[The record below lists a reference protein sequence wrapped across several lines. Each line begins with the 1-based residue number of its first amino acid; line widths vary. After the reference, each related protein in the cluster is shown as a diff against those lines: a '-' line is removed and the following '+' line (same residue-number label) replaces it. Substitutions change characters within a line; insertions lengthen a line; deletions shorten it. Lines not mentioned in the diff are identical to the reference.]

1 MDIQV
6 DLLVVDNHTSIELGA
21 RFPGQV
27 RYGMVRSVPTGALG
41 RPGIR
46 ESYMERARQEILE
59 EVRKL
64 RATRPQGKTMFRDW
78 EDCKDD

>member
-1 MDIQV
+1 MATQV
-6 DLLVVDNHTSIELGA
+6 DLLIINNRASIELGA
-21 RFPGQV
+21 RFPGQT
-27 RYGMVRSVPTGALG
+27 RYGMVRSVPTGALA

-64 RATRPQGKTMFRDW
+64 RAAWPQGTTRFIDW
-78 EDCKDD
+78 EDYEND